1 MADNAPASAMPDI
14 VHTVMGF
21 ADGNWFDMISFG
33 VAVFYAISRWKKCDR
48 AYHLVS
54 STTGSDIM
62 NGVSLFPLFML
73 GLSVFSSRALEA
85 LLTSNKLILS
95 TAGCVALFAV
105 LEVSRPQQTTSQ
117 KLAEEPTTGGAAL
130 L

>member
-1 MADNAPASAMPDI
+1 MDDSSSVAAIPDI
-14 VHTVMGF
+14 IHTVIGL
-21 ADGNWFDMISFG
+21 ADGNWFDMVSFG
-33 VAVFYAISRWKKCDR
+33 VAVIYALSRWKNCNK

-73 GLSVFSSRALEA
+73 GLSVFSSKALEA

-105 LEVSRPQQTTSQ
+105 LEVSRPQRTISIVVGEQPKPS
-117 KLAEEPTTGGAAL
+117 EAA
-130 L
+130 